1 MPDHVVSPELPRPRR
16 RRKEAR
22 PAELIEAGLAEFGAR
37 GFEAARMED
46 IARRAG
52 VAKGTAFRYFPTKEA
67 LFEAAVTSRV
77 APIFDEVNAALDS
90 YDGPTMPLLQILLS
104 RVYRQLAETDLVV
117 LMRIII
123 GEGSR
128 FPLILE
134 VYYRESIGRGRALL
148 TRIVERG
155 IARGEFRRNAIAD
168 LPIVLVAPMLMA
180 AVWKMTFDVLE
191 PINPERFL
199 AAHLDL
205 VAQGL
210 GWTPPPG

>member
-1 MPDHVVSPELPRPRR
+1 MIDSATPPDAPLRRR

-37 GFEAARMED
+37 GFGAARMED

-52 VAKGTAFRYFPTKEA
+52 VAKGTAFRYFPNKEA

-77 APIFDEVNAALDS
+77 VPIFDEVNATLDA
-90 YDGPTMPLLQILLS
+90 YDGPTMALLHTLLQ
-104 RVYRQLAETDLVV
+104 RVYRQLAETDLAV

-128 FPLILE
+128 FPSILE
-134 VYYRESIGRGRALL
+134 AYHRESIGRGRALL
-148 TRIVERG
+148 ARIVERG
-155 IARGEFRRNAIAD
+155 IARGEFQRNAIAD
-168 LPIVLVAPMLMA
+168 LPMVLVAPMLMA

-191 PINPERFL
+191 PIDPERFL

-210 GWTPPPG
+210 GWTPPAA